1 MAQPEHGIPPHLLE
15 PSDELADVCVILEG
29 SYPFV
34 AGGVSV
40 WTHEL
45 IKAQPQMRFHLLV
58 LVAPNS
64 DLRPRYELP
73 DNVSGVTIVTLQELR
88 PGKRHLRGQAKIL
101 AAMEPALNGI
111 SHDGGYAD
119 VQQLLEILEPHGDK
133 LGSRILLDSQD
144 AWDLLLRMY
153 QQHFSSSSFLDY
165 FWTWRGLFGGLFAVL
180 FGPMPKAR
188 VYHAVST
195 GYAGLYLTRAKI
207 ETQAATLLTEHGI
220 YTNERRIELSMAD
233 WLYEESSMQG
243 LTLERSR
250 RGLRDL
256 WMHSFESYSRACY
269 RASDHIITLFEGNQ
283 SFQIN
288 DGADPAR
295 MRVIPNGIDFE
306 HYSKVSLNP
315 NHPPTVALI
324 GRAVPIKDVKTYI
337 RAIAQVREVIPE
349 IQAYLLGPTDED
361 QEYFEECEQLVSHLQ
376 LQKNFEFTGRVS
388 LPDWMGRIDLIVLTS
403 ISEGQPLVILEAGAA
418 GVPTVATNV
427 GACHDM
433 IYGDSREDPPLGA
446 AGEVVPLSN
455 PGAAARAMI
464 RLLEDRE
471 QLAACSRVVK
481 ERVRLYYNKKDLDR
495 TYRELYESC
504 FEDTERTWAGKQPQ
518 AMIRVGQN

>member
-1 MAQPEHGIPPHLLE
+1 MAQAEKSIPEHLLK
-15 PSDELADVCVILEG
+15 PSDETADVCVILEG

-45 IKAQPQMRFHLLV
+45 IKAQPQMSFHLLV

-64 DLRPRYELP
+64 DLAPRYELP
-73 DNVSGVTIVTLQELR
+73 DNVTGVTIVTLQQLR
-88 PGKRHLRGQAKIL
+88 PGKRRMRGQGKIL
-101 AAMEPALNGI
+101 QSMEEALEGI

-119 VQQLLEILEPHGDK
+119 VEHLLQVLTPYGDK
-133 LGSRILLDSQD
+133 LGNHILLDSQD

-153 QQHFSSSSFLDY
+153 QRHFSSSSFLDY
-165 FWTWRGLFGGLFAVL
+165 FWTWRGLFGGMYAVL

-195 GYAGLYLTRAKI
+195 GYAGLYLARAKI
-207 ETQAATLLTEHGI
+207 ETQAATILTEHGI

-243 LTLERSR
+243 LALEKSR

-269 RASDHIITLFEGNQ
+269 AASDHIITLFEGNQ
-283 SFQIN
+283 SFQTH
-288 DGADPAR
+288 DGADPER

-306 HYSKVSLNP
+306 HYSNVNIDA

-349 IQAYLLGPTDED
+349 VQAYLLGPTDED
-361 QEYFEECEQLVSHLQ
+361 QAYFEECQQLVAHLH
-376 LQKNFEFTGRVS
+376 LEKNFEFTGRVA
-388 LPDWMGRIDLIVLTS
+388 LTEWMGRIDLIALTS

-418 GVPTVATNV
+418 GVPTVSTNV

-433 IYGDSREDPPLGA
+433 IYGDSREDPPLGD

-464 RLLEDRE
+464 RLLEDP
-471 QLAACSRVVK
+471 QALAECSRVIK
-481 ERVRLYYNKKDLDR
+481 ERVRLYYNKKDLDK

-504 FEDTERTWAGKQPQ
+504 FESTAQTWARMG
-518 AMIRVGQN
+518 